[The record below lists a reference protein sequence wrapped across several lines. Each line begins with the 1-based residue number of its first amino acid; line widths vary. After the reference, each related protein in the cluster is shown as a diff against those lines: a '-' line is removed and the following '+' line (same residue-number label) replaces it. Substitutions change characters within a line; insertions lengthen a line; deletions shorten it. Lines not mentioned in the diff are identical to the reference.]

1 VSKRP
6 KKLRSIRDLVFDDR
20 NANRGTDRGRALV
33 NHSLEKYGAGRS
45 VLADAQGKLIAGNK
59 TVEQA
64 LARGAKI
71 IVVPSRGEALVV
83 HQRLDL
89 DMDRDPEA
97 RELAVADNRS
107 GQLGLEWDAEIL
119 GMLREGGADLGAM
132 FTDEELEELAGIV
145 AAAEAAGTGAGSLSE
160 RFLIPPFSVLDARQ
174 GYWQERKR
182 AWLSLG
188 IQSELGRGHSP
199 STSARAKPGA
209 RPSYREIKGSSTS
222 CSNKWEELK
231 GVRHGRPAALAAI
244 PERFERGARKRV
256 SAAPGG
262 GLMPAMRL
270 RKGKTVRGDGRGREI
285 KR

>member
-1 VSKRP
+1 MSKRP
-6 KKLRSIRDLVFDDR
+6 KKLRTIRDLVFDDR

-107 GQLGLEWDAEIL
+107 GQLGLEWDAA
-119 GMLREGGADLGAM
+119 MLEELARDGADLGSM
-132 FTDEELEELAGIV
+132 FTVEELEELAGSIE
-145 AAAEAAGTGAGSLSE
+145 AAAGLGASAGSLSE

-182 AWLSLG
+182 AWLALG
-188 IQSELGRGHSP
+188 IQSELGRGGGQGSTP
-199 STSARAKPGA
+199 SHNPQTRKGA
-209 RPSYREIKGSSTS
+209 DGLLQSKGKDGVWRNLRQGSSTS
-222 CSNKWEELK
+222 CSTKWEELK
-231 GVRHGRPAALAAI
+231 GVRQ
-244 PERFERGARKRV
+244 RKV

-262 GLMPAMRL
+262 GLMPAMKL